1 MKNNSGIPEKSKIFE
16 NDKNKPF
23 GALKC
28 ADDAVYIETSDLAI
42 DEVIQ
47 TTEEA
52 WENNDLYVSGNR
64 VDNQDKD

>member
-1 MKNNSGIPEKSKIFE
+1 MNHIPYE
-16 NDKNKPF
+16 NGFIHQERPEDP
-23 GALKC
+23 
-28 ADDAVYIETSDLAI
+28 I